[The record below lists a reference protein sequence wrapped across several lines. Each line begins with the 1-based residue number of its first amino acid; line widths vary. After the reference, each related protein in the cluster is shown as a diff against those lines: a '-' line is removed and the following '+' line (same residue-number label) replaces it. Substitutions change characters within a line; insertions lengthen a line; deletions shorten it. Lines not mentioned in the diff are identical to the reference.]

1 MKCIGV
7 DYELIWLIAGTL
19 SEASSPGE
27 SGVCVCT
34 WLHFSSKCTCC
45 IFAWNHYV
53 SHSCS
58 AASKTVKACF
68 LTIAVYIPTY
78 SPPTE
83 LIIYPPVSFSIILVY
98 QMPHL
103 VLFASQYPMS
113 AKCTGSP
120 LTLLFPISFISC
132 HAYLANGQVH
142 VYLCNYLIVLC
153 ICPQLKCSMQAKIV
167 PVC

>member
-1 MKCIGV
+1 MLEPCHRRA
-7 DYELIWLIAGTL
+7 LT
-19 SEASSPGE
+19 GE
-27 SGVCVCT
+27 SGVCACT

-45 IFAWNHYV
+45 IFAWNHSV

-58 AASKTVKACF
+58 AAGKTVKACF
-68 LTIAVYIPTY
+68 LAAAVYIPTY
-78 SPPTE
+78 STPTE

-98 QMPHL
+98 QMPRL
-103 VLFASQYPMS
+103 VLFASLNP
-113 AKCTGSP
+113 AANCTGFS

-153 ICPQLKCSMQAKIV
+153 VCP
-167 PVC
+167 